1 MHLPWQTL
9 KNKKMKRI
17 LILQMRP
24 EDEAADSEFEAI
36 LRVGELNKQDV
47 HRIRLEKPKIP
58 DISLANYSAIIAGG
72 SPFDVSCPA
81 TEKSNKQKRIELFYL
96 NLFDEVIPNDF
107 PFFGACS
114 GNSLLGNYA
123 GTSISGTY
131 SESVGPVKVQIT
143 EEGFKDP
150 LLMDLPG
157 DFIALAGHKEA
168 CDLLPQGATLL
179 ATSKTCP
186 VQMFRIKSNIYA
198 TQFHPE
204 ADAEEFLLR
213 MKIYKNHNYF
223 APEEADQ
230 LKRALQNI
238 DTSDSNKILYKFVS
252 RYRSTHR

>member
-36 LRVGELNKQDV
+36 LRVGELDRQDV
-47 HRIRLEKPKIP
+47 HRIRLERPKIP
-58 DISLANYSAIIAGG
+58 DFSLANYNAIIAGG
-72 SPFDVSCPA
+72 SPFDVSCPS
-81 TEKSNKQKRIELFYL
+81 TEKSNTQKRIESFYL
-96 NLFDEVIPNDF
+96 KLFDEVVPDDF

-123 GTSISGTY
+123 GSSISGRY
-131 SESVGPVKVQIT
+131 SESVGPVEIQIT
-143 EEGFKDP
+143 GDGLKDP
-150 LLMDLPG
+150 LLMDLPRN
-157 DFIALAGHKEA
+157 FIALAGHKEA
-168 CDLLPQGATLL
+168 CDVLPRGATLL

-213 MKIYKNHNYF
+213 MNIYKNHNYY
-223 APEEADQ
+223 APEEADK

-238 DTSDSNKILYKFVS
+238 DTSVSNKILYKFVS
-252 RYRSTHR
+252 RYRFTHR